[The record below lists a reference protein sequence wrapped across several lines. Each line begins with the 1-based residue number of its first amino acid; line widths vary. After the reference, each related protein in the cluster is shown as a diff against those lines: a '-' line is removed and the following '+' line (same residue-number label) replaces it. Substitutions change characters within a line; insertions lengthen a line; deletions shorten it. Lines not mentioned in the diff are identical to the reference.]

1 MKNKD
6 DFVSKKNILT
16 PTLEENIEYYSDLNA
31 IIEGVRTVNNY
42 YKDLL
47 KKDDSKEKGLSFKD
61 QYKIFELI
69 NKEALRSENKYL
81 IELKEK
87 IRKLFPEVD
96 NYINSQN
103 KLRELVDEKNRTATE
118 DISFDTFNIDYESE
132 CIPNHTFV
140 RLDGELKCICCGA
153 TTKDYDLD
161 EKELDFLTECADK
174 QEMLIKSA
182 TKEDLPLLQVL
193 FERNTFNRSLYTI
206 SEDEELSEM
215 NIEEEQYF
223 AEVAEISELNRAV
236 EKAHV
241 LDAEERDQED
251 LIVENSKYFS
261 EEQAN
266 ELLIKIGKELE
277 KLKESDSRFKNLM
290 IEDCMTAKY
299 EVLLLAG
306 KHINTLLEM
315 AKDENERIALT
326 KAYYNIS
333 NQVYRLNSDYFAPD
347 YRSYDALKFDFV
359 TANPDINNQ
368 VLEMKL
374 RR

>member
-31 IIEGVRTVNNY
+31 IIEGVRTVNDY
-42 YKDLL
+42 YKELL

-103 KLRELVDEKNRTATE
+103 KLRELVDEKNRAATE

-174 QEMLIKSA
+174 QEMLIKPA

-193 FERNTFNRSLYTI
+193 FERNAFNRSLYTI

>member
-31 IIEGVRTVNNY
+31 IIEGVRTVNDY
-42 YKDLL
+42 YKELL

-193 FERNTFNRSLYTI
+193 FERNAFNRSLYTI

>member
-1 MKNKD
+1 MKNKN
-6 DFVSKKNILT
+6 DFVSKKNILA
-16 PTLEENIEYYSDLNA
+16 PTLEENIKYYSDLNA
-31 IIEGVRTVNNY
+31 IIEGVRTVNDY

-47 KKDDSKEKGLSFKD
+47 KKDDSEEKGLSFKD

-118 DISFDTFNIDYESE
+118 DISFDTFNINYDSD

-140 RLDGELKCICCGA
+140 RLDDELKCICCGA
-153 TTKDYDLD
+153 TTKDYDLN

-193 FERNTFNRSLYTI
+193 FERDTFNRGLYTI

-223 AEVAEISELNRAV
+223 AELAEIAELNRAV

-241 LDAEERDQED
+241 LDAEERDQKD

-306 KHINTLLEM
+306 RHINTLLEM
-315 AKDENERIALT
+315 AKNEDERIALT

-347 YRSYDALKFDFV
+347 YRSYNALKFDFV

>member
-47 KKDDSKEKGLSFKD
+47 KKDNSKEKGLSFKD

-118 DISFDTFNIDYESE
+118 DISFDTFNIDYDSE

-193 FERNTFNRSLYTI
+193 FERNTFNRGLYTI

-241 LDAEERDQED
+241 LDAEERDQKD

-266 ELLIKIGKELE
+266 ELLTKIGKELE

-315 AKDENERIALT
+315 AKDEDERIALT

>member
-1 MKNKD
+1 MKNKN
-6 DFVSKKNILT
+6 DFVSKKNILA
-16 PTLEENIEYYSDLNA
+16 PTLEENIKYYSDLNA
-31 IIEGVRTVNNY
+31 IIEGVRTVNDY

-47 KKDDSKEKGLSFKD
+47 KKDDSEEKGLSFKD

-118 DISFDTFNIDYESE
+118 DISFDTFNINYDSD

-140 RLDGELKCICCGA
+140 RLDDELKCICCGA
-153 TTKDYDLD
+153 TTKDYDLN

-193 FERNTFNRSLYTI
+193 FERDTFNRGLYTI

-223 AEVAEISELNRAV
+223 AELAEIAEYNRAV

-241 LDAEERDQED
+241 LDAEERDQKD

-306 KHINTLLEM
+306 RHINTLLEM
-315 AKDENERIALT
+315 AKNEDERIALT

-347 YRSYDALKFDFV
+347 YRSYNALKFDFV

>member
-1 MKNKD
+1 MNSANVKNKLIIIA
-6 DFVSKKNILT
+6 DFSSMSKESADNWC
-16 PTLEENIEYYSDLNA
+16 
-31 IIEGVRTVNNY
+31 
-42 YKDLL
+42 
-47 KKDDSKEKGLSFKD
+47 KEKGLSFKD

-69 NKEALRSENKYL
+69 NKEALRSEDKYL

-103 KLRELVDEKNRTATE
+103 KLRELVDEKNRAATE
-118 DISFDTFNIDYESE
+118 DISFDTFNIDYDSE

-193 FERNTFNRSLYTI
+193 FERNAFNRGLYTI

-315 AKDENERIALT
+315 AKDEDERIALT

>member
-31 IIEGVRTVNNY
+31 IIEGVRTVNDY

-47 KKDDSKEKGLSFKD
+47 KKDNSKEKGLSFKD

-69 NKEALRSENKYL
+69 NKEALRSEDKYL

-118 DISFDTFNIDYESE
+118 DISFDTFNIDYDSD

-140 RLDGELKCICCGA
+140 RLDDELKCICCGA

-161 EKELDFLTECADK
+161 KKELDFLTECADK

-193 FERNTFNRSLYTI
+193 FERNTFNRGLYTI

-315 AKDENERIALT
+315 VKDEDERIALT

>member
-31 IIEGVRTVNNY
+31 IIEGVRTVNDY

>member
-6 DFVSKKNILT
+6 DFVNKKNILT

-31 IIEGVRTVNNY
+31 IIEGVRTVNDY

-69 NKEALRSENKYL
+69 NKEALRSEDKYL

-103 KLRELVDEKNRTATE
+103 KLRELVDEKNRAATE
-118 DISFDTFNIDYESE
+118 DISFDTFNIDYDSE

-193 FERNTFNRSLYTI
+193 FERNAFNRGLYTI

-315 AKDENERIALT
+315 AKDEDERIALT

>member
-31 IIEGVRTVNNY
+31 IIEGVRTVNDY

-103 KLRELVDEKNRTATE
+103 KLRELVDEKNRAATE

-193 FERNTFNRSLYTI
+193 FERNAFNRSLYTI
-206 SEDEELSEM
+206 SEDEELSDM

-315 AKDENERIALT
+315 AKDEDERIALT